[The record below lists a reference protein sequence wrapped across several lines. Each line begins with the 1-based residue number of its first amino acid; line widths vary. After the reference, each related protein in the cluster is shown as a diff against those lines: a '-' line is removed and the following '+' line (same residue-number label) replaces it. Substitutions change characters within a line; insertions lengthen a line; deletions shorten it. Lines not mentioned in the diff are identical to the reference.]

1 MILMILYVLG
11 TNSKRQ
17 LSSDIRHSG
26 KIVTVNDNQAPEK
39 KVRFN

>member
-1 MILMILYVLG
+1 MIHVIG

-26 KIVTVNDNQAPEK
+26 KIVVINDNQAPEK

>member
-1 MILMILYVLG
+1 MIYVIG
-11 TNSKRQ
+11 TSSKRQ